1 MPSSSTKS
9 ANRPKPKRGRWEA
22 VGLFGGSALLVVI
35 AFYVTAQYIQP
46 APPVQVSIA
55 TGGAEGG
62 YYSYAEQYRRALER
76 HGITLDV
83 VETAGSVDNLA
94 RILDADAPVDLAFV
108 QSGVATPEQREAL
121 MGLGSMFYEPVWLL
135 VPVDAEDLPLSALE
149 GARIGIGPPDS
160 GTAFLAERM
169 LRESGITDDNAELI
183 RDDTAALA
191 ERLRSGRLDLL
202 VMVAAADSPLLAALV
217 ADPEVRAR
225 TLDEAPAYARID
237 RSLTRLELPTGV
249 LDLARQSPE
258 RDLDLVAATANLV
271 ARPDIHPAL
280 VDLLIEA
287 AVEAHGQGSL
297 LAAPGTFPT
306 PQHSDFPMS
315 SDAERHYKHGP
326 PFLQRYLPFWAATWI
341 DRTKV
346 MLLPLVA
353 LLFPL
358 IKILPPIY
366 AWRIRRRILRWYV
379 ELRKIDLE
387 LETGRGDDAALDAL
401 AGRLERIECEAA
413 QVDVPLSYSDE
424 LYDLRLHVQLLRRRL
439 ATVRE
444 A

>member
-1 MPSSSTKS
+1 MSSSSTKP
-9 ANRPKPKRGRWEA
+9 ANRSKPKRGRWEA
-22 VGLFGGSALLVVI
+22 IGLFGGSALLVGI
-35 AFYVTAQYIQP
+35 AFYVAAQYIQP
-46 APPVQVSIA
+46 APPRVVSIA

-62 YYSYAEQYRRALER
+62 YYRYAEQYRRLLER
-76 HGITLDV
+76 HGIRLEV
-83 VETAGSVDNLA
+83 IETAGSLDNLA
-94 RILDADAPVDLAFV
+94 RLLDADAPVDLAFV
-108 QSGVATPEQREAL
+108 QSGVATSEQREAL

-135 VPVDAEDLPLSALE
+135 VPSDAEDRPLSELK
-149 GARIGIGPPDS
+149 GARIGVGPTDS

-169 LRESGITDDNAELI
+169 LRESGITRDNAELI
-183 RDDTAALA
+183 RDDTEALA

-202 VMVAAADSPLLAALV
+202 FMVAAADSPLLEELML
-217 ADPEVRAR
+217 DPSVRAR

-237 RSLTRLELPTGV
+237 RSLTRLELPAGV

-258 RDLDLVAATANLV
+258 ADLDLVAATANLV

-287 AVEAHGQGSL
+287 AVEVHGQGSV
-297 LAAPGTFPT
+297 LAAPGSFPT
-306 PQHSDFPMS
+306 PKHSDFPMS
-315 SDAERHYKHGP
+315 RDAERHYKHGP

-387 LETGRGDDAALDAL
+387 LETGERGDAALDQL
-401 AGRLERIECEAA
+401 AGRLERIECEVA
-413 QVDVPLSYSDE
+413 QVDVPLSYTDE
-424 LYDLRLHVQLLRRRL
+424 LYDLRLHVQLLERRL